1 MKSKSWIPLLIGFW
15 VVLGICNAYAQ
26 EFIVVVSKD
35 SKISTLTT
43 GNAKIIF
50 MGKQSNWDSG
60 APILVVYPP
69 IKAPQ
74 RQDFE
79 KTVLGKTPFEIE
91 KYWVRFAIIA
101 NEQAPVTLASDD
113 LVASMVAAN
122 ANAIGIVGKG
132 FPIESK
138 GLKKVT
144 VTQ

>member
-15 VVLGICNAYAQ
+15 VALGTFNVYAQ

-35 SKISTLTT
+35 STISTLTT
-43 GNAKIIF
+43 GDAKIIF
-50 MGKQSNWDSG
+50 MGKKSNWDSG

-91 KYWVRFAIIA
+91 KYWVRFAII
-101 NEQAPVTLASDD
+101 NNVQAPVTLASDD
-113 LVASMVAAN
+113 LVASTVAAN
-122 ANAIGIVGKG
+122 ANAIGVVGKE
-132 FPIESK
+132 FSIESR

-144 VTQ
+144 ITQ